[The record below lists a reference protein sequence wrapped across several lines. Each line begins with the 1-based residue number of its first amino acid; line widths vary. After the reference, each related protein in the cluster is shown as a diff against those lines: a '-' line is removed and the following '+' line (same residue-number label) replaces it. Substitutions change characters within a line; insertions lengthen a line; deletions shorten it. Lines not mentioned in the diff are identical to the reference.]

1 MSTVFTRIV
10 DLERAGKDPMKDKA
24 GREIDYMRISITDR
38 CNLRCKYCMPDDIE
52 TTDMANLLT
61 YEEIVKVTEMAA
73 SLGIRHIRLTGGEP
87 LVRRG
92 CVDLVKKIKNVSGI
106 DTVGM
111 TTNGVLLAEYA
122 KDLKEAGLDSVNV
135 SLDTLDAAEFQ
146 RLTGRNELKA
156 VLAGIGAVQEV
167 EIPVKINTVHY
178 KNLNWRAVLAY
189 ADERQIPLRFIE
201 MMPIGYGAAYT
212 GGSNEELF
220 RQIGECY
227 GNASEAGTVRN
238 LESEKNSAYIPE
250 LLCAEEKHQAQ
261 KYGAGPAVYY
271 RFPGL
276 NMDVGFISALHHK
289 FCSSCNRIRL
299 TSEGYLK
306 LCLCYEKGVD
316 LRAVLRNPGKE
327 RTLQEV
333 MKKAIFEKP
342 AEHCFEQ
349 VSEMTEHNAMVR
361 IGG

>member
-1 MSTVFTRIV
+1 MSTVFTRTV

-38 CNLRCKYCMPDDIE
+38 CNLRCKYCMPGDIE

-61 YEEIVKVTEMAA
+61 YEEIAKVTETAA

-92 CVDLVKKIKNVSGI
+92 CVDLDKKIKNISGI

-111 TTNGVLLAEYA
+111 TSNGVLLAEHA
-122 KDLKEAGLDSVNV
+122 RVLKEAGLDSVNV
-135 SLDTLDAAEFQ
+135 SLDTLDETEFQ
-146 RLTGRNELKA
+146 RLTGRDELKA

-189 ADERQIPLRFIE
+189 ADERQIPVRFIE

-212 GGSNEELF
+212 GKSNEELF
-220 RQIGECY
+220 RQIEDCY
-227 GNASEAGTVRN
+227 GSASEAG
-238 LESEKNSAYIPE
+238 
-250 LLCAEEKHQAQ
+250 KH
-261 KYGAGPAVYY
+261 GAGPAVYY
-271 RFPGL
+271 HFPGL
-276 NMDVGFISALHHK
+276 NIEVGFISAIHHK
-289 FCSSCNRIRL
+289 FCESCNRIRL

-316 LRAVLRNPGKE
+316 LRAVLRDPEKGQA
-327 RTLQEV
+327 LQEV
-333 MKKAIFEKP
+333 MKKAILEKP
-342 AEHCFEQ
+342 VEHCFEQ
-349 VSEMTEHNAMVR
+349 ISEMTEHKAMVR